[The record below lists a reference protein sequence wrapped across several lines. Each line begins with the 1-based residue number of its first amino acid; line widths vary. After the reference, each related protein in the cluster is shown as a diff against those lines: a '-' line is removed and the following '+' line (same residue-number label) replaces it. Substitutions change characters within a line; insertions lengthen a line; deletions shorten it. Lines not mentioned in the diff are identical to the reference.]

1 MTTIEMIIVAS
12 PLLASVGAGI
22 AAMLMDAFVSRRAAV
37 IVASVL
43 LVGAAGLSVW
53 QSFAPAAAI
62 RESFLAGGIVS
73 SVWAVISLTAALSL
87 FGGLSD
93 LSSRKGGG
101 GVAALIALATAA
113 SMLLAASFDLVMT
126 LIALETI
133 AVCCYA

>member
-73 SVWAVISLTAALSL
+73 SVWAVISLTAA
-87 FGGLSD
+87 
-93 LSSRKGGG
+93 
-101 GVAALIALATAA
+101 
-113 SMLLAASFDLVMT
+113 
-126 LIALETI
+126 
-133 AVCCYA
+133 